1 MCEQSLK
8 FVALPVPEIIGV
20 PKKFWEVSD
29 YAHAPFSPK
38 FSWFL
43 VRMDAVNVPAKF
55 EVRSFTPSYRP
66 SIELFL
72 YMCTRFAA
80 IFDWSFG

>member
-1 MCEQSLK
+1 
-8 FVALPVPEIIGV
+8 
-20 PKKFWEVSD
+20 
-29 YAHAPFSPK
+29 
-38 FSWFL
+38 
-43 VRMDAVNVPAKF
+43 MDAVNVPAKF